1 MAYGLGVH
9 QLMMFCEHDFSV
21 SNHYMQRVSDIKHP
35 DVLALL
41 FCTSERRALTG
52 FLTAHCLT
60 SCCHADGSRWER
72 LQDQETLQIILQILK
87 LQT

>member
-1 MAYGLGVH
+1 
-9 QLMMFCEHDFSV
+9 MMFCEHDILV
-21 SNHYMQRVSDIKHP
+21 SNRYLQQVSVIKRS
-35 DVLALL
+35 DVLTLL

-72 LQDQETLQIILQILK
+72 LQDQESLQIILQILK
-87 LQT
+87 LPT